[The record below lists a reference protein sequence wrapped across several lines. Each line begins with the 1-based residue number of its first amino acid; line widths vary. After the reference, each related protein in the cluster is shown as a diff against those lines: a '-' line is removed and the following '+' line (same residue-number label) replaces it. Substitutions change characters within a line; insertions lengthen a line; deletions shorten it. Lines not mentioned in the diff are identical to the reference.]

1 MVSTLDPLPCDM
13 FVHETVTVGYWVLA
27 VWAATD
33 AQDGG
38 CGGTVHLPITN
49 LSIGKVELESP
60 ALGRSS
66 FIDFEGLIVSSNTPY
81 RVVFARS
88 LFLVRALRPPVWRRR

>member
-13 FVHETVTVGYWVLA
+13 FVHETVTVGCWGLYPA

-38 CGGTVHLPITN
+38 RGGTVHLPITN

-88 LFLVRALRPPVWRRR
+88 LFLVRAFQPPV